1 MALAEQMRVE
11 LIDIVELLATDVA
24 LPGIALAVAALV
36 QEVECL
42 VGELDATEVACKYL
56 FAIQQQITLLPSRC
70 DCSIANGCATV
81 AIMPIATGCVAATA
95 IGCSHTHTHTGKV
108 AIAATAAV
116 AAIHHVLRHILQ
128 FVLQRRRIPRD
139 PIVRLGA
146 DASLQILAQQR
157 FQWRDLRGARI
168 KVLVY
173 CIVMNSR
180 DCLVNY
186 VRFTVLK
193 MLSTPF
199 QAKELRK
206 YACYLYTK
214 SQLH

>member
-11 LIDIVELLATDVA
+11 LIDIVQLLATDVA

-56 FAIQQQITLLPSRC
+56 LAIQQQITLLPSRG
-70 DCSIANGCATV
+70 DRSIANGRATV
-81 AIMPIATGCVAATA
+81 AIMSIATRCVAATA
-95 IGCSHTHTHTGKV
+95 IGCSHTHTGKC

-128 FVLQRRRIPRD
+128 FMLQRRRIPRD
-139 PIVRLGA
+139 PIVCLGA

-157 FQWRDLRGARI
+157 FQWRDLRGGRI
-168 KVLVY
+168 K
-173 CIVMNSR
+173 
-180 DCLVNY
+180 D
-186 VRFTVLK
+186 
-193 MLSTPF
+193 
-199 QAKELRK
+199 
-206 YACYLYTK
+206 
-214 SQLH
+214 